1 MNTRLNKWV
10 GPLAAAALAL
20 ALSGCGSS
28 FSVFGDDGI
37 IKDRGADYKQART
50 ESSLEIPP
58 DLSSSSIDDAMVVPD
73 INPRSTA
80 TYSQYAAER
89 SGPRAVQTQTAVL
102 PENPDIRV
110 MRDADRRWLVVN
122 AAPEA
127 VWPRIREFWLQAGFL
142 LKIDDPQTGIL
153 ETDWAEN
160 RADIP
165 KGFIRD
171 MLGKVFEQLYSSATR
186 DKFRVRLERGQRDGT
201 TEIYLTHFG
210 VEEVVTGGATPA
222 SETGTVWKRRP
233 REPELEAEMLN
244 RLMVYLGTEE
254 RQARALL
261 AANQGQADQAQR
273 PRATLSRGADG
284 LAVLAMEDDFSR
296 AWRRVGIAL
305 DRTGFT
311 VDDRDRS
318 RGIYYVRYNDPLAD
332 TKKKE
337 GLLSKLAFW
346 QDDDETGTKGT
357 SYLVRLVTGDGA
369 GTRVVVLDEAG
380 QPERSDTA
388 YRILSLLEEQ
398 LK

>member
-1 MNTRLNKWV
+1 
-10 GPLAAAALAL
+10 
-20 ALSGCGSS
+20 
-28 FSVFGDDGI
+28 
-37 IKDRGADYKQART
+37 
-50 ESSLEIPP
+50 
-58 DLSSSSIDDAMVVPD
+58 
-73 INPRSTA
+73 
-80 TYSQYAAER
+80 
-89 SGPRAVQTQTAVL
+89 
-102 PENPDIRV
+102 
-110 MRDADRRWLVVN
+110 
-122 AAPEA
+122 
-127 VWPRIREFWLQAGFL
+127 
-142 LKIDDPQTGIL
+142 
-153 ETDWAEN
+153 
-160 RADIP
+160 
-165 KGFIRD
+165 
-171 MLGKVFEQLYSSATR
+171 
-186 DKFRVRLERGQRDGT
+186 
-201 TEIYLTHFG
+201 
-210 VEEVVTGGATPA
+210 
-222 SETGTVWKRRP
+222 
-233 REPELEAEMLN
+233 MLN

-261 AANQGQADQAQR
+261 TAGQGQAELTQQ
-273 PRATLSRGADG
+273 PRAALSRGADG

-305 DRTGFT
+305 DRTSFT

-346 QDDDETGTKGT
+346 QDDETGTKGT